1 MSETLRDETLRLV
14 ALGGTSLLATPDDYA
29 FDCAA
34 HIGSQLFNVPLC
46 VLMLAGV
53 EQDWTKS
60 CVALEAHETSTIDV
74 LCDEI
79 VRTAEPIIIEDALT
93 HSRIARGQCASH
105 PSRIRFFAGYPI
117 RAATGKV
124 LGALCLVNF
133 EPMQFPP
140 AQLWLF
146 RELAFLTELSL
157 FARRIGTAQK
167 ALVAKLDC
175 ARRESLVD
183 PLLRIW
189 NRGGITTIL
198 EQLHKDSIKKAVPFS
213 ILMIDIDRFKRIN
226 DRQGHIAGDTV
237 LKAVTRVLQASMR
250 PDDEVGRYGG
260 EEFIAVLPNTD
271 AANAIALAHR
281 VNKAVAELR
290 IETTAG
296 LVACTVSIGVAE
308 WVPRRLESVQALVH
322 RADVA
327 MLSAKQ
333 CGRDRVLVSQ
343 TGALRG
349 AASKID

>member
-1 MSETLRDETLRLV
+1 
-14 ALGGTSLLATPDDYA
+14 
-29 FDCAA
+29 
-34 HIGSQLFNVPLC
+34 
-46 VLMLAGV
+46 
-53 EQDWTKS
+53 
-60 CVALEAHETSTIDV
+60 
-74 LCDEI
+74 
-79 VRTAEPIIIEDALT
+79 
-93 HSRIARGQCASH
+93 
-105 PSRIRFFAGYPI
+105 
-117 RAATGKV
+117 
-124 LGALCLVNF
+124 
-133 EPMQFPP
+133 MQFPP